1 MFGDVEVGAVGRCEG
16 WFDFGGGGAEGGL
29 LFGDGLVGEVGVFC
43 LLFFHVCLVL
53 YCIVGCG
60 GCVVVELCRRRRLKR
75 SSEQRFG

>member
-1 MFGDVEVGAVGRCEG
+1 MREDGVFGDVEVGAVGRCEG

-53 YCIVGCG
+53 YCIVLL
-60 GCVVVELCRRRRLKR
+60 VVVVALSLNYVV
-75 SSEQRFG
+75 GVG